1 MQVTELINKVNDIW
15 DQRNAKAV
23 EAGDEELPYMLP
35 LIRLKVGELPVS
47 L

>member
-1 MQVTELINKVNDIW
+1 MQVSELISKANDMW

-23 EAGDEELPYMLP
+23 EDGDTELPHMLP
-35 LIRLKVGELPVS
+35 LVRLKVGELPVP